1 MIYSIVKKVK
11 SFIKEKIN
19 FVSQSKIY
27 KLIIEKIDYIQV
39 KYFHQPYFP
48 DGSARVCE
56 NLYERRSP
64 LGTEREGRL
73 IYDMG
78 QSGTPVPTFWGKPS
92 KKEPFIGSFF

>member
-39 KYFHQPYFP
+39 KYFHKGELKRFVLIKYLFK
-48 DGSARVCE
+48 DLVVNGNSRVVI
-56 NLYERRSP
+56 L
-64 LGTEREGRL
+64 L
-73 IYDMG
+73 
-78 QSGTPVPTFWGKPS
+78 
-92 KKEPFIGSFF
+92 GSFFMNLHKTCQPLLKMLQNN